1 MKIIILT
8 NFPKEEIDRLK
19 NEGELQGHQMTV
31 INPHGSHPVIQDNK
45 LVIAGVTDQEAD
57 LVIARSILYSIKE
70 VVALLSHLRQTGT
83 KVFDNNLINLSY
95 SINKVADL
103 MRLAMAGIPVP
114 NTRHSHDYE
123 HFVSLAS
130 ELKYPLIA
138 KPTST
143 GQGVGVTKIE
153 NEEDLLV
160 FTGNAIKEDNSASR
174 YIMQEFIPY
183 VYDLRLLIIGD
194 HVFCMRRIPRE
205 GDFRANFSLGGT
217 VELFKPDESM
227 INLAK
232 KALRA
237 VGMTIG
243 GVDILVTKDKQYVLE
258 VNHNPG
264 FEGMELATGRNIAK
278 IYLEHALTNAR

>member
-8 NFPKEEIDRLK
+8 NFPKEEIDRIK
-19 NEGELQGHQMTV
+19 NEGELLGHQITV
-31 INPHGSHPVIQDNK
+31 INPHESHPVIQDNK
-45 LVIAGVTDQEAD
+45 LMINGVTDQEAD

-70 VVALLSHLRQTGT
+70 IVALLGYFRQAGV
-83 KVFDNNLINLSY
+83 KVFDNNLIGLNY

-103 MRLAMAGIPVP
+103 MRLAIAKLPLP
-114 NTRHSHDYE
+114 NTRHSHDFE
-123 HFVSLAS
+123 HFVSLANQ
-130 ELKYPLIA
+130 LKFPLVA

-153 NEEDLLV
+153 NEAELLA
-160 FTGNAIKEDNSASR
+160 FTGKALKDGHSASR

-183 VYDLRLLIIGD
+183 IYDLRLLIIGQA
-194 HVFCMRRIPRE
+194 VYCMRRIPRK

-217 VELFKPDESM
+217 VELFTPDEST
-227 INLAK
+227 ISLAK
-232 KALRA
+232 KALKA
-237 VGMTIG
+237 VGMTIA

-264 FEGMELATGRNIAK
+264 FQGMEIATKENIAK
-278 IYLEHALTNAR
+278 VYLEHAIKEAK

>member
-45 LVIAGVTDQEAD
+45 LVIAGVTNQEAD

-95 SINKVADL
+95 SINKVADI

-153 NEEDLLV
+153 N
-160 FTGNAIKEDNSASR
+160 KEDNSASR

-217 VELFKPDESM
+217 VELFEPDESM

-243 GVDILVTKDKQYVLE
+243 GVDILVTKDKQYRSEERRV
-258 VNHNPG
+258 G
-264 FEGMELATGRNIAK
+264 KEG
-278 IYLEHALTNAR
+278 